1 VYLICNISSHIYS
14 RKSAPVYLHTIQK
27 RRSLTSYF
35 ELCTFNTFLFPNCK
49 YPEAIQPSACECE
62 APYPAPK
69 SLEDGICKRYDGANS
84 RYVASICSVP
94 NSCADHQFGMLDL
107 YMSAQICRLYVMAG
121 SSETSS
127 SSSDGGVIS
136 FGVVGSVAA
145 QWSGVRLMCAT
156 LTALNSV
163 RVSAAARLMTRDAG
177 MIRIVGFL
185 IEMNVF

>member
-1 VYLICNISSHIYS
+1 
-14 RKSAPVYLHTIQK
+14 
-27 RRSLTSYF
+27 
-35 ELCTFNTFLFPNCK
+35 
-49 YPEAIQPSACECE
+49 
-62 APYPAPK
+62 
-69 SLEDGICKRYDGANS
+69 
-84 RYVASICSVP
+84 
-94 NSCADHQFGMLDL
+94 
-107 YMSAQICRLYVMAG
+107 MAG